1 MHQKSGKETREQML
15 RYVDETTEATLEFN
29 ESVKNLKDAVTLT
42 RKTVDE
48 TIPVVKESFT
58 KDFES
63 FKFQAQPRIER
74 IKTHVDRLNQHVTT
88 IQAKSVLQEEI
99 SSKYWRIYEFC
110 LKHHLFSSQLKK
122 SVV

>member
-1 MHQKSGKETREQML
+1 MIGNFIKGLLFGSLAGGLGGLLFAPKSGKETREQML

-74 IKTHVDRLNQHVTT
+74 IKTTWIV
-88 IQAKSVLQEEI
+88 
-99 SSKYWRIYEFC
+99 
-110 LKHHLFSSQLKK
+110 
-122 SVV
+122 

>member
-1 MHQKSGKETREQML
+1 MIGNFIKGLLFGSLAGGLGGLLFAPKSGKETRKQMI

-63 FKFQAQPRIER
+63 FKFQER

-88 IQAKSVLQEEI
+88 IQAKSVPQEEN
-99 SSKYWRIYEFC
+99 K
-110 LKHHLFSSQLKK
+110 
-122 SVV
+122 

>member
-1 MHQKSGKETREQML
+1 MIGNFIKGLLFGSLAGGLGGLLFAPKSGKETREQML

-63 FKFQAQPRIER
+63 FKFQEQPRIER

-88 IQAKSVLQEEI
+88 IQAKSVPQEEN
-99 SSKYWRIYEFC
+99 K
-110 LKHHLFSSQLKK
+110 
-122 SVV
+122 

>member
-1 MHQKSGKETREQML
+1 MIGNFIKGLLFGSLAGGLGGLLFAPKSGKETREQML

-58 KDFES
+58 KDYES

-88 IQAKSVLQEEI
+88 IQAKSVPQEEN
-99 SSKYWRIYEFC
+99 K
-110 LKHHLFSSQLKK
+110 
-122 SVV
+122 